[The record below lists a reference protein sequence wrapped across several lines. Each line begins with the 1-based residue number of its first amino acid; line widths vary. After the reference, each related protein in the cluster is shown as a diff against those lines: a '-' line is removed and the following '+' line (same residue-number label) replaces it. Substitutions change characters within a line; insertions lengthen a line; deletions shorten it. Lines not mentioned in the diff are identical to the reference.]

1 MAGAFKNQPT
11 KGSMNKSDQLDLL
24 ATALAVAQGQIKN
37 ASKDSKNPFFKSAYS
52 TLTSVRDAI
61 NDVFTQNGLAITQLL
76 GNDDHGV
83 TVETVLLH
91 KSGQW
96 LSGVV
101 SVRPVKDDPQA
112 LGSAVTYARRYSLS
126 AIAGIASE
134 IDDDGEAAMARDAQK
149 PRDTK
154 TATPKSTP
162 PPVALAKPV
171 EQPKAAPTKA
181 TPPPAATD
189 TKELLPGVKSIIG
202 TFNKVFTKEGTS
214 SRGAWVKASVRLG
227 DVWYSTFDERLRGKL
242 DELKDLP
249 TEIRYM
255 TDSKGFHS
263 VVELLPAEAAPTPE
277 PQDDDIPF

>member
-1 MAGAFKNQPT
+1 
-11 KGSMNKSDQLDLL
+11 MNKSENITEL
-24 ATALAVAQGQIKN
+24 AKALALAQSKMPVVPMDATNPYLKN
-37 ASKDSKNPFFKSAYS
+37 RYA
-52 TLTSVRDAI
+52 TLGAIIESSRAVLGEHGLAVTQLPI
-61 NDVFTQNGLAITQLL
+61 NDGAMVG
-76 GNDDHGV
+76 
-83 TVETVLLH
+83 VETILTH
-91 KSGQW
+91 ESGQW
-96 LSGVV
+96 LSQQYCIPIGDAKGMSMAQQAGSVLTYLSRYALRGVLKIYADEDNDGNHPTGTTV
-101 SVRPVKDDPQA
+101 NKA
-112 LGSAVTYARRYSLS
+112 LV
-126 AIAGIASE
+126 IN
-134 IDDDGEAAMARDAQK
+134 
-149 PRDTK
+149 
-154 TATPKSTP
+154 
-162 PPVALAKPV
+162 KPV
-171 EQPKAAPTKA
+171 LAPVGPAAPTKA